1 MGDET
6 GNKKGPADVTALT
19 CAQRLMD
26 VTPHVMQAFREE
38 MRNHRPAEFS
48 VPEFRTLSYI
58 ERHRGT
64 SLRAITDHI
73 GLSKASLSKIVA
85 RLEQQELVKRGA
97 AAGDKRRHTLNLT
110 AHGQRTLDRAERA
123 TLRSIAGRLTHL
135 HREELAVIARAL
147 DLLEVPFSAG
157 S

>member
-1 MGDET
+1 MKQSSKAFE
-6 GNKKGPADVTALT
+6 ATALT

-38 MRNHRPAEFS
+38 MRSHRPAEFS
-48 VPEFRTLSYI
+48 VSEFRTLSYI

-64 SLRAITDHI
+64 SLTAITDHI

-110 AHGQRTLDRAERA
+110 AHGQRTLDQAERA

-135 HREELAVIARAL
+135 QREELAVIAQAL
-147 DLLEVPFSAG
+147 DLLEAPFSSQAV
-157 S
+157 SP

>member
-1 MGDET
+1 MKQVGEQAQPL
-6 GNKKGPADVTALT
+6 KVTALT

-64 SLRAITDHI
+64 SLTAITDHI

-85 RLEQQELVKRGA
+85 RLEQQDLIKRGA
-97 AAGDKRRHTLNLT
+97 ATGDKRRHTLNLT
-110 AHGQRTLDRAERA
+110 VHGQRTLDQAERA

-135 HREELAVIARAL
+135 QGDDLTVIARAL
-147 DLLEVPFSAG
+147 ALLETPFSSG

>member
-1 MGDET
+1 MKQS
-6 GNKKGPADVTALT
+6 GNDTPPSGVTALT

-64 SLRAITDHI
+64 SLTAITNHI
-73 GLSKASLSKIVA
+73 GLSKASLSKIVG
-85 RLEQQELVKRGA
+85 RLEQQDLIRRGA
-97 AAGDKRRHTLNLT
+97 ATGDKRRHTLSLT
-110 AHGQRTLDRAERA
+110 AYGQRTLDQAERA
-123 TLRSIAGRLTHL
+123 TLRSIAGRLTQL
-135 HREELAVIARAL
+135 HHEELAVIAQAL
-147 DLLEVPFSAG
+147 DLLEAPFSSKA
-157 S
+157 